1 MSSNDPNELPVRKF
15 FIAVAIIVLV
25 FLLVLTGCSTT
36 VPVSRKFPEAP
47 TELRT
52 LCPEL
57 KTLPPDTTRLSDVV
71 STVVENYAHYHEC
84 SARVELWN
92 EWYTRQ
98 REIFESV
105 K

>member
-1 MSSNDPNELPVRKF
+1 MSSNDLNELPVRKF

-36 VPVSRKFPEAP
+36 VPVARKFPEAP

-57 KTLPPDTTRLSDVV
+57 KTMPADTTQLSDVV

>member
-1 MSSNDPNELPVRKF
+1 MSSNNPNDVPVGRF
-15 FIAVAIIVLV
+15 FIAVAVIMLV

-36 VPVSRKFPEAP
+36 VPVARKFPEAP
-47 TELRT
+47 AELKT

-57 KTLPPDTTRLSDVV
+57 KTMPADTTQLSVVV

-92 EWYTRQ
+92 EWYTKQ